1 MLDQVIAVARYPDRK
16 SHVSFYINALYAPWK
31 PIWHLLAKEW
41 HEAQEVPE
49 KMRAFINLR
58 LGETWDE
65 GAEAVE
71 TSALAARRKA
81 YHSDPEVRVPEDCGV
96 LVASVDVQQNRLEAQ
111 ITGFGVGEQQ
121 WLIDHEVFY
130 GSPLDKPNQ
139 RGQEDIVNVWSELDA
154 YLLKTW
160 KHAKGAELRPAITL
174 IDTGYAADS
183 CYDFILPR
191 QSAARRVY
199 ACKGQ
204 DRLPKLGLAH
214 ETKVKSRTIRLF
226 NVATHACKDRIL
238 SRLKINKPGPA
249 YFNFPNWVSED
260 YFDQLTAESKVP
272 IKNKR
277 TGRIRFEWVANQQR
291 NEALDLTVY
300 AHAGLWILQKFIDP
314 LTYNDLSAI
323 VAEVQ
328 KGASP
333 TTLARTIGRRIISR
347 GIQ

>member
-1 MLDQVIAVARYPDRK
+1 
-16 SHVSFYINALYAPWK
+16 
-31 PIWHLLAKEW
+31 
-41 HEAQEVPE
+41 
-49 KMRAFINLR
+49 MRAFINLR

-71 TSALAARRKA
+71 TSALAARRAA
-81 YHSDPEVRVPEDCGV
+81 YWSEECPDTEVPHECGV

-121 WLIDHEVFY
+121 WLIAHEVFY

-139 RGQEDIVNVWSELDA
+139 RGQEDLVNVWTELDA
-154 YLLKTW
+154 FLLKTW
-160 KHAKGAELRPAITL
+160 KHKSGALLRPTITL
-174 IDTGYAADS
+174 VDTGYAADS

-204 DRLPKLGLAH
+204 DKITKPGLVQ
-214 ETKVKSRTIRLF
+214 ESKVRNNTLRLF
-226 NVATHACKDRIL
+226 NVATYACKDRIL
-238 SRLKINKPGPA
+238 SRLRINKPGPA
-249 YFNFPNWVSED
+249 YQNFPEWTTND
-260 YFDQLTAESKVP
+260 YFEQLTAESKVP
-272 IKNKR
+272 VKNRR
-277 TGRIRFEWVANQQR
+277 TGRVRYEWVANQQR

-314 LTYNDLSAI
+314 VTYNDLSAI

-328 KGASP
+328 KGAAPTSLVSP
-333 TTLARTIGRRIISR
+333 RQRRIIST
-347 GIQ
+347 GIN